1 MALGRR
7 EDGKQ
12 QDLWIATHKIA
23 RSPGHPFYLVLN
35 GLLAKARFDRWV
47 EELCEPYYA
56 DGVGRPS
63 IPPGIY
69 FRMLMVGYFEGI
81 DSQRGIAWRCSDS
94 FSLREFL
101 GLALDEPTP
110 DHSSLTRIRQR
121 LPLEVHLEAFR
132 FVLRLMR
139 QRGLLSGST
148 LGVDATTLEANAA
161 MKSIVR
167 RDTGEDWSQ
176 YVKGL
181 MAEQGLPAGRDE
193 GDGGPTDQQ
202 VRNFDRRRRGKKVSN
217 KEWESPTD
225 PQARITRM
233 KDGRT
238 HLAYKVVH
246 AVDLDSGAILAA
258 EVEPADAGDA
268 DGLPGHLAKAEDNL
282 FEAGLEPEVNE
293 VVTDKGYHKA
303 EALAACAVR
312 QTRTYIP
319 ERKVGRRRR
328 WAGKPAGWQ
337 EAVYGNRRRVRG
349 ERGRRLQRRR
359 SEVVERS
366 FAHVCETGG
375 ARRTWLRGL
384 VPINKR
390 YLIQVAAHN
399 LSLVMRKVFGH
410 GTPRALQG
418 LAAALLRVLWFARS
432 LLEAILTPVRVTR
445 PNSPAP
451 VIVRARQLIQN
462 HRLAMAPQ
470 NTPSSTGC

>member
-1 MALGRR
+1 M
-7 EDGKQ
+7 
-12 QDLWIATHKIA
+12 WVATHKIA
-23 RSPGHPFYLVLN
+23 RSPGHPFYVALN
-35 GLLAKARFDRWV
+35 GLLGRAGFDRFV

-121 LPLEVHLEAFR
+121 LPLQVHLEAFR

-139 QRGLLSGST
+139 QEGLLSGST

-167 RDTGEDWSQ
+167 KDSGEDWGE

-181 MAEQGLPAGRDE
+181 MAEEGLPAGREED
-193 GDGGPTDQQ
+193 DGEPTDQDA
-202 VRNFDRRRRGKKVSN
+202 RTFDRRRGGKKVSN

-225 PQARITRM
+225 PEARITRM

-238 HLAYKVVH
+238 HLAYKAVH
-246 AVDLDSGAILAA
+246 AVDLESEAVVAVA
-258 EVEPADAGDA
+258 VEPADRGDA
-268 DGLPGHLAKAEDNL
+268 EMLIGHMERAEDNL
-282 FEAGLEPEVNE
+282 FEAEAEPEVKE
-293 VVTDKGYHKA
+293 VVADKGYHKA
-303 EALAACAVR
+303 EALAACAAR

-337 EAVYGNRRRVRG
+337 EAFYGNRRRVRG
-349 ERGRRLQRRR
+349 DHGRELQRRR
-359 SEVVERS
+359 SEVMERS
-366 FAHVCETGG
+366 FAHVCKSGG

-384 VPINKR
+384 VRINKR

-410 GTPRALQG
+410 GKPRALQG
-418 LAAALLRVLWFARS
+418 LSGALSHVLCLARW
-432 LLEAILTPVRVTR
+432 LLDTILGPAVLTR
-445 PNSPAP
+445 PNCPAL
-451 VIVRARQLIQN
+451 VRVGVAQLVRA
-462 HRLAMAPQ
+462 HRLAIAPQ
-470 NTPSSTGC
+470 EAPSSTGC